1 MTPELPQLVAR
12 QPATDLDHSLLL
24 RLFVEQRAVVFA
36 AAGLDEQQVE
46 EHLYARMG
54 FTAIDETPLQRHM
67 EFLTDGRGSRE

>member
-1 MTPELPQLVAR
+1 MTPELPQPVAL
-12 QPATDLDHSLLL
+12 QPATDLDQPLL
-24 RLFVEQRAVVFA
+24 RLFVQQRAVVFV

>member
-1 MTPELPQLVAR
+1 MTPELPQPVAL
-12 QPATDLDHSLLL
+12 QPATDLDQPLL
-24 RLFVEQRAVVFA
+24 RLFVEQRAVVFV

-54 FTAIDETPLQRHM
+54 FTAINETPLQRHM